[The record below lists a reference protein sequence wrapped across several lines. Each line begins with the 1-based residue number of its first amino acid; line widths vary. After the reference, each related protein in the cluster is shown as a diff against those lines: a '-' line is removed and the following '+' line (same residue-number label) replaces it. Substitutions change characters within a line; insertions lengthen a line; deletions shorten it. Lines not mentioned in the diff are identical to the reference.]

1 MKGQP
6 DGIAPCLI
14 GVPEGACDQMSA
26 CVAGHPI
33 ADDPAGEKVEDHAK
47 VEPVVVDFEV
57 CNVADPDLV
66 GTLRSEL
73 LLQ

>member
-6 DGIAPCLI
+6 GGIAPCLI

-33 ADDPAGEKVEDHAK
+33 ADDPAGEKVENHAK
-47 VEPVVVDFEV
+47 VEPVVVDFEA
-57 CNVADPDLV
+57 CNVAYLDLV
-66 GTLRSEL
+66 GTIRGEL

>member
-6 DGIAPCLI
+6 DGIASCLI

-33 ADDPAGEKVEDHAK
+33 ADDPAGEKVEDHTK
-47 VEPVVVDFEV
+47 VEPVVVDFEI
-57 CNVADPDLV
+57 CNITDPDLV
-66 GTLRSEL
+66 GTLRDEL